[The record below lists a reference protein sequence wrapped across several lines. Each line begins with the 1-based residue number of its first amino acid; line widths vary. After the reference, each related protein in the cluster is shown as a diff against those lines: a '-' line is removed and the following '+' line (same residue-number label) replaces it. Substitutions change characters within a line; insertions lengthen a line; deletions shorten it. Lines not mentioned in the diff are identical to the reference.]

1 MFSYI
6 KFVVGL
12 LIVSILL
19 FFISGR
25 IELERVVGLVNIQSI
40 FLLSVISVVIS
51 ILLSLQL
58 FLSFKIFPP
67 KLYFLECLHLVFN
80 NSLVNALI
88 PFKAGLVLRWM
99 YVKKK
104 YKYSIINYLS
114 NTLSIQLIQLTSA
127 LILFIFIALIYQI
140 DNKYLNNQ
148 NFLIFILTAALI
160 CAIIFLFK
168 PRLLIK
174 IISILNILVFNWKKV
189 IAVIFIQILFI
200 LLSAG
205 RLYLATIFL
214 NINVQF
220 HQILIIQSLLTI
232 ILFTNLTIGNLG
244 IKEGSVYLIAASLG
258 VSGEYMVI
266 AALLDRVASLI
277 PIVVIGSYSTYWLKK
292 ALKHSSNNRR

>member
-25 IELERVVGLVNIQSI
+25 IELERVVSLVNIQSI
-40 FLLSVISVVIS
+40 FLLSIISVVIS

-80 NSLVNALI
+80 NSLVNALL
-88 PFKAGLVLRWM
+88 PFKAGLVLRWI

-104 YKYSIINYLS
+104 YKYSIVNYLS
-114 NTLSIQLIQLTSA
+114 NTLSIQLIQLASA

-148 NFLIFILTAALI
+148 NFLIFILTVVLT
-160 CAIIFLFK
+160 CTIIFLFK

-174 IISILNILVFNWKKV
+174 IISALNILVLNWKKV
-189 IAVIFIQILFI
+189 IAVIIIQILFI
-200 LLSAG
+200 ILSAG

-244 IKEGSVYLIAASLG
+244 IKEGSVYIIAASLG
-258 VSGEYMVI
+258 VSGEHMVI
-266 AALLDRVASLI
+266 AALLDRAASLI

-292 ALKHSSNNRR
+292 ALKHSSNNRG